1 MNKYTLT
8 IVYNEQSDKL
18 ESLEEKIVD
27 IAPKKRSFKV
37 DVPASFSEHLDEMNP
52 QERDKVFEL
61 VVNNCGGVMPDA

>member
-1 MNKYTLT
+1 MKKYTLT
-8 IVYNEQSDKL
+8 IVYNEQSDRL

-61 VVNNCGGVMPDA
+61 VVNNCGGVIPDA

>member
-1 MNKYTLT
+1 MKKYTLT
-8 IVYNEQSDKL
+8 IVYNEQSDRL

-37 DVPASFSEHLDEMNP
+37 DVPASFSEHLDQMNQ

>member
-1 MNKYTLT
+1 MKKYTLT